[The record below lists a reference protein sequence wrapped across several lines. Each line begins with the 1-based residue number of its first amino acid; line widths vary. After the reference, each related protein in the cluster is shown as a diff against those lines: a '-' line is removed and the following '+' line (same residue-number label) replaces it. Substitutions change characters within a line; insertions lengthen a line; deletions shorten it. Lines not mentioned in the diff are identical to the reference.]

1 MVLVFLLVNKS
12 CRNIENVS
20 LNKETYLNAF
30 QKRPPRITS
39 GGSGIYCCVPQHGSA
54 SYGKHKQKPGIGF
67 FKFPENVALFK
78 VWKKAIGQNRRK
90 GGADTFEIKKT
101 TSICEFH
108 FQGKEIK
115 VSLGVGHKT
124 LVEGAVPSIFPSKR

>member
-30 QKRPPRITS
+30 QKRPPRITT
-39 GGSGIYCCVPQHGSA
+39 GGSGIYCCIRQCGSA
-54 SYGKHKQKPGIGF
+54 SYDKHKQKSEIGF
-67 FKFPENVALFK
+67 FKCPKNATLYK
-78 VWKKAIGQNRRK
+78 IWKKTIGQYRRK

-101 TSICEFH
+101 MHICEFH
-108 FQGKEIK
+108 F
-115 VSLGVGHKT
+115 
-124 LVEGAVPSIFPSKR
+124 